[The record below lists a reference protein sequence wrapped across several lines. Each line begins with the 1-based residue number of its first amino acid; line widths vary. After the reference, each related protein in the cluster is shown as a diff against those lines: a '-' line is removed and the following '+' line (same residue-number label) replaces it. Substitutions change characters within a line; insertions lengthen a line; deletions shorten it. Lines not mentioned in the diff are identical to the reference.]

1 MYSPKDAEELVKVC
15 SACSTLRSCAAN
27 CCEVYVS
34 DVIVYSFTVI
44 FTKLSI
50 LYLYH
55 RIFQSRTLFVLASL
69 IGVLVLAYSAV
80 LITFAFLKCFPS
92 SKLWSS
98 KPEAMWIPT
107 RPAYITLA

>member
-1 MYSPKDAEELVKVC
+1 MKPY
-15 SACSTLRSCAAN
+15 
-27 CCEVYVS
+27 EVYVS
-34 DVIVYSFTVI
+34 DVIVYSSAVI

-55 RIFQSRTLFVLASL
+55 RIFQSRTLVVVGSL
-69 IGVLVLAYSAV
+69 IGVLVLAYSTA
-80 LITFAFLKCFPS
+80 LIIFAFLKCVPT

-98 KPEAMWIPT
+98 KPKGIWIPT